1 MGECEAWEKLV
12 VILLNEMYMCED
24 LVFEKQTGKLIG
36 FTSLGSV
43 NDHLLSFE
51 KSVTNGT
58 ENDPVN
64 ALAKTMMVFMVRGLF
79 SCLCYPYAQ
88 FPCCAVTGKLL
99 YHPFWEA
106 EYRLERMQFKVHCR
120 CDLCFIVYTF

>member
-1 MGECEAWEKLV
+1 MGECEDWEKLV
-12 VILLNEMYMCED
+12 VVLLDEMYVRED
-24 LVFEKQTGKLIG
+24 LVFKKQTRKLIG

-43 NDHLLSFE
+43 NDHLSFE

-58 ENDPVN
+58 EDDPVN

-79 SCLCYPYAQ
+79 SRLYYPYAQ
-88 FPCCAVTGKLL
+88 FPCCAVTGELL

-106 EYRLERMQFKVHCR
+106 VYRLGRMQFKVHCR
-120 CDLCFIVYTF
+120 CYLCFVV